1 MSIQE
6 IVQSVLDSDQGQY
19 VTRRELFYSEFNQ
32 EFSKWDDEAT
42 AQFKTLLFNNELTV
56 ENVDS
61 FGGEG
66 MGDQYWSVYK
76 FIKGDDV
83 CYVKFD
89 GYYASYSG
97 AEFDEWFF
105 ARAVPV
111 EKIDWVSVKE

>member
-6 IVQSVLDSDQGQY
+6 IVQLVLDSEQGQG
-19 VTRRELFYSEFNQ
+19 VARRDLFYSDFNQ
-32 EFSKWDDEAT
+32 EFSKWDDANT
-42 AQFKTLLFNNELTV
+42 AQLKTLLVDNELTV

-76 FIKGDDV
+76 FSKGDDI

-89 GYYASYSG
+89 GYYASYNG
-97 AEFDEWFF
+97 AEFNEWFF
-105 ARAVPV
+105 ARSIPV
-111 EKIDWVSVKE
+111 QKIDWVSA